1 MKKSWILLI
10 LTMTFLFN
18 SCNNTIELSEIIDIE
33 TTKDSLDS
41 DYENANSKVSNFV
54 PQVIKEKIYT
64 EYPDVIKEYVDRM
77 RIVVVKKTE
86 SLKTDFLNKDTL
98 TEKNSI
104 YVKITMDYEKSKQEQ
119 ARQIIELTKTLL
131 IMELEKL
138 EIKIAE

>member
-104 YVKITMDYEKSKQEQ
+104 YVKITMDYERSEERRVGKECIYRW
-119 ARQIIELTKTLL
+119 AP
-131 IMELEKL
+131 
-138 EIKIAE
+138 